1 MHKKFSHTQK
11 TKRLVLVV
19 DDEFINREILC
30 NILQE
35 DYHVLYAENGRQA
48 LQMVKEHGQTLSL
61 ILLDLLMPEMD
72 GFEVIEIL
80 RADAELKHI
89 PIIVATSENTAE
101 VKSLKMGAVDFI
113 KKPYDAPE
121 VILARVSRIIELSED
136 KMIIQAAEKDELTD
150 LFSKTF
156 FYEYTQMME
165 RYYPEWEMDAI
176 VLNIDHFHL
185 VNEIYGRPFGDRV
198 LKLIADMIRDYLIE
212 VEGMACR
219 CEADTFFV
227 YATHQETYT
236 EFLYRILDG
245 LEELS
250 KTPRIRLR
258 MGVYTTPGREIEM
271 ERRFDRAKIACNTLR
286 GNYAKS
292 IAYYDMNLHDKSIF
306 SERLINDIHD
316 ALEQKQFK
324 VYFQPKYDLQS
335 DTPVLR
341 SAEALIRWQHP
352 EFGMVSPGAFIPLFE
367 QNGLIQMLDY
377 YVWRETAAQI
387 RKWKDECNVTI
398 PVSVNVSRIDL
409 YDPLLED
416 KLLGLLKEYN
426 LTTKEMYLE
435 ITESAYADDADQ
447 LIDAVEAL
455 RQHGFMVEMD
465 DFGSGYSSLN
475 MLALMPVD
483 VLKLDMKFVRRA
495 HEDEMSLRM
504 IQLIVDIAHFLA
516 VPVVAEGIE
525 LEEQYHLLKESGCTV
540 GQGYYFSKP
549 VSAEEFSQ
557 FFEK

>member
-1 MHKKFSHTQK
+1 MHKKFSYAQK
-11 TKRLVLVV
+11 TKRIVLVV
-19 DDEFINREILC
+19 DDEFINREMLG
-30 NILQE
+30 NILKNE
-35 DYHVLYAENGRQA
+35 YHVLYAENGRQA
-48 LQMVKEHGQTLSL
+48 IEMVKEHSQTLSL

-72 GFEVIEIL
+72 GFEVLKAL
-80 RADAELKHI
+80 RADAELKRI
-89 PIIVATSENTAE
+89 PIIVATSEQTAE

-121 VILARVSRIIELSED
+121 VVLARVSRIIELNED
-136 KMIIQAAEKDELTD
+136 KMIIQSAEKDELTD
-150 LFSKTF
+150 LFSKPF

-165 RYYPEWEMDAI
+165 RYYPDWEMDAI

-185 VNEIYGRPFGDRV
+185 VNEIYGRSFGDQV
-198 LKLIADMIRDYLIE
+198 LQLIADMIRDYLIE

-219 CEADTFFV
+219 GEADTFYV
-227 YATHQETYT
+227 YAMHQDTYT

-245 LEELS
+245 LEDLS
-250 KTPRIRLR
+250 KNPRIRLR
-258 MGVYTTPGREIEM
+258 MGIYSTPDREIDM
-271 ERRFDRAKIACNTLR
+271 ERRFDRARIACNTLR
-286 GNYAKS
+286 GNYVKS

-316 ALEQKQFK
+316 ALNQKQLQ

-335 DTPVLR
+335 DEPSLR
-341 SAEALIRWQHP
+341 SAEALIRWKHP
-352 EFGMVSPGAFIPLFE
+352 EFGTVNPNDFVPLFE

-377 YVWRETAAQI
+377 FVWKESAAQI
-387 RKWKDECNVTI
+387 RRWKDEYHVTV

-416 KLLGLLKEYN
+416 KILGILKEYD
-426 LTTKEMYLE
+426 LTTKDLYLE
-435 ITESAYADDADQ
+435 ITESAYADDAEQ
-447 LIDAVEAL
+447 LIEVVEGL
-455 RQHGFMVEMD
+455 RQHGFIVEMD

-475 MLALMPVD
+475 MLAMMPVD

-495 HEDEMSLRM
+495 HEDEMSLKM
-504 IQLIVDIAHFLA
+504 IQLIIDIAHFLA

-525 LEEQYHLLKESGCTV
+525 LEEQYLLLKETGCTV

-549 VSAEEFSQ
+549 VPAEEFPK